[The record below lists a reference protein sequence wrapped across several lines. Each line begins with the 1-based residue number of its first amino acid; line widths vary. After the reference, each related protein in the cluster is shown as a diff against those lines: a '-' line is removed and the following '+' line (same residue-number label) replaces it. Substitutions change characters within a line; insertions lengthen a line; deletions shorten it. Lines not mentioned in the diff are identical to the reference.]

1 MKNVHPLTSKKS
13 KKGND
18 QPIFF
23 CSLKCKTRCFIISK
37 KLSFKN
43 QQTSKKHCGS
53 AQTRRLRV
61 QPRQESSAMGF
72 RKKQVGKGN
81 TADEVTLTTPTPPSQ
96 MRNEGNVT
104 IKLMDQL
111 GGWLA
116 TR

>member
-1 MKNVHPLTSKKS
+1 
-13 KKGND
+13 
-18 QPIFF
+18 
-23 CSLKCKTRCFIISK
+23 
-37 KLSFKN
+37 
-43 QQTSKKHCGS
+43 
-53 AQTRRLRV
+53 
-61 QPRQESSAMGF
+61 MGF